1 VSLPQTRLGGAVQDK
16 PPYRIPLVSE
26 IQALPRNGRS
36 FVSTFSGCG
45 GSCLGFEMDGWT
57 PLIAS
62 EFIPA
67 AQEVYALNHPTVP
80 VIVQDV
86 REVEAELIL
95 ARLGLERGELDCLE
109 GSPPCASFSMAG
121 KRTAGWGEVRKYSDT
136 EQRVDDLF
144 FEYVRLLDGLLPKTF
159 VAENVTGLMKGVAKG
174 YFNEIRRALAAV
186 GYRVRVLHLDAQW
199 LGVPQSRQR
208 VIFVG
213 VRSDLGLEPPTV
225 EKLPYRYTV
234 RDAIPL
240 AVRIGTAP
248 PHADWQAVGKDV
260 ERTMVS
266 AEGNAAPTM
275 VASGENKGAGW
286 VEMEARIPV
295 RVVHDTRGN
304 WSRGEVTDSPCPTIT
319 VGMDSLNS
327 VHYEVE
333 EEVVRVPVD
342 VGWESY
348 DVDRG
353 SVADRPAPTI
363 TGHGVS
369 GDNDDTLTVE
379 CVEVPREVW
388 DEAVAYARENGAHAI
403 RLPIR
408 VEHDPGGDFTDYG
421 DVSDTPSPAIMAT
434 GPHRMV
440 VHEVALPLPDQET
453 HERQREEADIT
464 RFATG
469 PEWDKLAPGEQS
481 DRYFNLVKA
490 DPDAPSPTVTCST
503 AWAIGAAGVVH
514 PVERRK
520 FTIPE
525 LRRICGFPDDFQL
538 TGTYRQQWE
547 RLGRAVPP
555 PMMRAV
561 AQAVREQVLDKLDSR
576 P

>member
-213 VRSDLGLEPPTV
+213 VRADLGLEPPTV

-295 RVVHDTRGN
+295 RPVSHDHGRHG
-304 WSRGEVTDSPCPTIT
+304 
-319 VGMDSLNS
+319 L
-327 VHYEVE
+327 
-333 EEVVRVPVD
+333 
-342 VGWESY
+342 
-348 DVDRG
+348 
-353 SVADRPAPTI
+353 AQLRPLR
-363 TGHGVS
+363 S
-369 GDNDDTLTVE
+369 GGGG
-379 CVEVPREVW
+379 R
-388 DEAVAYARENGAHAI
+388 AR
-403 RLPIR
+403 
-408 VEHDPGGDFTDYG
+408 PGG
-421 DVSDTPSPAIMAT
+421 
-434 GPHRMV
+434 RR
-440 VHEVALPLPDQET
+440 L
-453 HERQREEADIT
+453 
-464 RFATG
+464 
-469 PEWDKLAPGEQS
+469 
-481 DRYFNLVKA
+481 
-490 DPDAPSPTVTCST
+490 
-503 AWAIGAAGVVH
+503 GV
-514 PVERRK
+514 
-520 FTIPE
+520 
-525 LRRICGFPDDFQL
+525 LRRGP
-538 TGTYRQQWE
+538 
-547 RLGRAVPP
+547 RLGRRQAGPDDH
-555 PMMRAV
+555 RARR
-561 AQAVREQVLDKLDSR
+561 QR
-576 P
+576 